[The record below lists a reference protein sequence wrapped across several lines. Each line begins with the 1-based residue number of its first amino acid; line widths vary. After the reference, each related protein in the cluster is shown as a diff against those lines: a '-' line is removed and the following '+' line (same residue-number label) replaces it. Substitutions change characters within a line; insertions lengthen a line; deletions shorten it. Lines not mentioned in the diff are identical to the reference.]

1 MSYQNFAGYAG
12 DLLAIDAYA
21 LLERDSTSVLIDVR
35 TQAEWAYVG
44 TPDVKALGK
53 TPKTPLFLEWQSYPS
68 MAVDA
73 NFTARLEALLQ
84 SEGVERGASLVFLCR
99 SGARSRHAA
108 IAMTSAGWGPC
119 FNVSDGF
126 EGRLDDS
133 RRRGAV
139 SGWKAGGLPWTQT

>member
-1 MSYQNFAGYAG
+1 MSYQNFTGYAG
-12 DLLAIDAYA
+12 DLLAVDAYA
-21 LLERDSTSVLIDVR
+21 LLEGDSTSVLIDVR

-44 TPDVKALGK
+44 TPDIQALG
-53 TPKTPLFLEWQSYPS
+53 KTPLFLEWQSYPS

-73 NFTARLEALLQ
+73 NFTVRLEALLQ
-84 SEGVERGASLVFLCR
+84 ARGVERGASLVFLCR

-108 IAMTSAGWGPC
+108 IVMTSAGWQSC

-126 EGRLDDS
+126 EGPLDGS
-133 RRRGAV
+133 RRRSGV

>member
-21 LLERDSTSVLIDVR
+21 LLKGDSTSVLIDVR

-44 TPDVKALGK
+44 TPDIQALR
-53 TPKTPLFLEWQSYPS
+53 KTPLFLEWQSYPS

-84 SEGVERGASLVFLCR
+84 SGRVERGASLVFLCR

-108 IAMTSAGWGPC
+108 IAMTSAGRGPC

>member
-1 MSYQNFAGYAG
+1 MLFRSAG

-44 TPDVKALGK
+44 TPDIQAAG
-53 TPKTPLFLEWQSYPS
+53 KTPLFLEWQSYPS

-73 NFTARLEALLQ
+73 NFAARLEAVLE
-84 SEGVERGASLVFLCR
+84 SEGVGRGASLVFLCR

-108 IAMTSAGWGPC
+108 TAMTVAGWSPC

-126 EGRLDDS
+126 EGALDDS
-133 RRRGAV
+133 RRRGGV

>member
-21 LLERDSTSVLIDVR
+21 LLEGDLTSVLIDVR

-44 TPDVKALGK
+44 TPDVQALRKA
-53 TPKTPLFLEWQSYPS
+53 PLFLEWQSYPS

-84 SEGVERGASLVFLCR
+84 LGRVERGASLVFLCR

-126 EGRLDDS
+126 EGQLDDS

>member
-1 MSYQNFAGYAG
+1 MSYQNFPGYAG

-21 LLERDSTSVLIDVR
+21 LLEGDSTSVLIDVR

-44 TPDVKALGK
+44 TPDIQPLRKA
-53 TPKTPLFLEWQSYPS
+53 PLFLEWQSYPS

-84 SEGVERGASLVFLCR
+84 LGRVERGASLVFLCR

-126 EGRLDDS
+126 EGQLDDS